1 MSNLEV
7 IQKKYQALYPFLNE
21 RQRRLWAATEAQAVG
36 HGGVT
41 LVSQA
46 TGLGRKA
53 IHRGL
58 RELETISTETP
69 EPLPAE
75 AATDEEEDPPSEGSS
90 EGIAVLLPGRLRLPG
105 GGRKRLTVK
114 DPTILED
121 LETLVDPVTRG
132 DPISPL
138 RWTCKSLEKLA
149 EALRD
154 QGHRVSPR
162 KVADLLRELGYS
174 LQGNRKSREEAS
186 HPDRNAQFERIN
198 ADTQAFQERGQPVI
212 SVDTKKKELVGA
224 FHQGGREWQ
233 PKGTPQEVAVHD
245 FPDKELGKA
254 IPYGVYDLARN
265 EGWVSVGCDHDTAA
279 FAVRTIRTWWERM
292 GQPTYPEG
300 TELLIIADGGGSNGS
315 RSRLWKRELQRWADE
330 TGLTV
335 TVRHFP
341 PGTSKWNKIEHRM
354 FCHLTENWRGRP
366 LVSHEVIVD
375 LIGSTTTRNGLRIQA
390 ELDRGSYPTGR
401 AVSNDEFAQIRLE
414 PDAVHGEWNYTIHPT
429 SLSNES
435 FISS

>member
-1 MSNLEV
+1 M
-7 IQKKYQALYPFLNE
+7 IQWKYEALCPFLNE

-58 RELETISTETP
+58 RELERISTDIP
-69 EPLPAE
+69 EPLPAV
-75 AATDEEEDPPSEGSS
+75 AAADEEEDPPSEGPS
-90 EGIAVLLPGRLRLPG
+90 EGIAALLPGRLRLPG

-121 LETLVDPVTRG
+121 LEALVDPVTRG

-149 EALRD
+149 QALRG

-212 SVDTKKKELVGA
+212 SVEERTRRNVPS
-224 FHQGGREWQ
+224 GRSRVA
-233 PKGTPQEVAVHD
+233 TP
-245 FPDKELGKA
+245 
-254 IPYGVYDLARN
+254 RN
-265 EGWVSVGCDHDTAA
+265 AT
-279 FAVRTIRTWWERM
+279 
-292 GQPTYPEG
+292 
-300 TELLIIADGGGSNGS
+300 GGGG
-315 RSRLWKRELQRWADE
+315 A
-330 TGLTV
+330 
-335 TVRHFP
+335 
-341 PGTSKWNKIEHRM
+341 
-354 FCHLTENWRGRP
+354 
-366 LVSHEVIVD
+366 
-375 LIGSTTTRNGLRIQA
+375 
-390 ELDRGSYPTGR
+390 
-401 AVSNDEFAQIRLE
+401 
-414 PDAVHGEWNYTIHPT
+414 
-429 SLSNES
+429 
-435 FISS
+435 